1 MPERILSVIRVENLR
16 ERREIISFAA
26 LFVKVRS
33 KIFSG
38 RMPKFNRCE
47 IRATMVLVLP
57 VPALA
62 IIRLC
67 PNGAVAAVYC
77 SAFRFVIFIPA
88 DVKNLIKKCAIVAK
102 INNFSFKFAI
112 KFG

>member
-26 LFVKVRS
+26 LFVNVRS

-88 DVKNLIKKCAIVAK
+88 DFKIWLKNARL
-102 INNFSFKFAI
+102 
-112 KFG
+112 